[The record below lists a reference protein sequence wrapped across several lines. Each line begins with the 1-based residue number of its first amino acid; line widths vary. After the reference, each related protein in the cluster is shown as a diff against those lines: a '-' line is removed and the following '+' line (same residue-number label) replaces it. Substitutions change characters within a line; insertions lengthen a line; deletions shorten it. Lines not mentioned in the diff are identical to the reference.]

1 MARLTTLL
9 LFTHQYCTID
19 KHILYLSLKKN
30 IIIWNLQKKN
40 VSLPQ
45 KMSYKKILL
54 LIFIFIVCISA
65 VTYVSYI
72 PTEPEL
78 KGKKTVLCIP
88 VYGQSLALGE
98 EAIRITDF
106 DSLRTK
112 YDGRIITENLDYNFG
127 YFDHSSEFKEK
138 IKEIFHYQR
147 KAYELSLYGMAEAL
161 ASKIGNDTL
170 ICIFPGGHGMTRIE
184 GLIKPSAPYK
194 KFIDEINRAY
204 KKSKERG
211 WSFQVP
217 AICWM
222 QGESDIVDYT
232 QDTYKKFF
240 QQFIKD
246 VNYDIKTITK
256 QQDDIR
262 IISYQTNAIT
272 KGKRFLSNNFHSL
285 ETCVPETQRLL
296 VLEDTLIWAS
306 GPTYPY
312 SFVNENIHIDAIGQ
326 KSIGTLAAKSIL
338 GIIRGE
344 KRNIGLQPTDITISN
359 NDITIIFNV
368 PIPPLLFDTTTVS
381 KVMNYGFS
389 VVTPNNIN
397 ILKAIKLNKES
408 ITIKCSASPK
418 GCRIRYA
425 INGNLMRSGN
435 KNGPRGNLRD
445 SQGEILQ
452 TIINDNIIKLHNW
465 CFQFDIKI

>member
-1 MARLTTLL
+1 MS
-9 LFTHQYCTID
+9 Q
-19 KHILYLSLKKN
+19 KK
-30 IIIWNLQKKN
+30 IIITIC
-40 VSLPQ
+40 
-45 KMSYKKILL
+45 IL
-54 LIFIFIVCISA
+54 IVCIS
-65 VTYVSYI
+65 TISYVFYNLS
-72 PTEPEL
+72 EPEL
-78 KGKKTVLCIP
+78 KGHKTVLCIP

-98 EAIRITDF
+98 EATRITDF

-112 YDGRIITENLDYNFG
+112 YNGRIITENLNYNFG

-138 IKEIFHYQR
+138 IKEIIHYQR
-147 KAYELSLYGMAEAL
+147 KAYELSVYGMAEEL
-161 ASKIGNDTL
+161 ASQFGNDTL

-194 KFIDEINRAY
+194 KFIEEIERAY

-211 WSFQVP
+211 WNFYVP

-232 QDTYKKFF
+232 QDTYKKYFM
-240 QQFIKD
+240 QFLKD
-246 VNYDIKTITK
+246 INNDIKSITK
-256 QQDDIR
+256 QQEYIR

-272 KGKRFLSNNFHSL
+272 KGKKFKSNNFLSL
-285 ETCVPETQRLL
+285 ESCVPETQRLL
-296 VLEDTLIWAS
+296 VLKDTLIWAS

-312 SFVNENIHIDAIGQ
+312 SFVNENIHINALGQ
-326 KSIGTLAAKSIL
+326 KCIGTLAAKSIL

-359 NDITIIFNV
+359 NDIIINFNV
-368 PIPPLLFDTTTVS
+368 PIPPLHFDTTTVS
-381 KVMNYGFS
+381 KATNYGFS
-389 VVTPNNIN
+389 VITPNNKN
-397 ILKAIKLNKES
+397 ILKAVKLNEKS
-408 ITIKCSASPK
+408 ITINCSTSPK

-425 INGNLMRSGN
+425 INGNFMQSGN